1 MRVVAAES
9 TDGFCARHP
18 RGDELLLAVEVADSS
33 SRQDLTTK
41 RDLYARAGA
50 PVYWVLDI
58 VGRRLIAHRL
68 PVNGRYEEVQTV
80 QEDGTISLDGQQ
92 LAIAR
97 LLPPA
102 LA

>member
-1 MRVVAAES
+1 MASVHATRAAMNCCWPS
-9 TDGFCARHP
+9 KWPT
-18 RGDELLLAVEVADSS
+18 SS
-33 SRQDLTTK
+33 SRHDLTTK